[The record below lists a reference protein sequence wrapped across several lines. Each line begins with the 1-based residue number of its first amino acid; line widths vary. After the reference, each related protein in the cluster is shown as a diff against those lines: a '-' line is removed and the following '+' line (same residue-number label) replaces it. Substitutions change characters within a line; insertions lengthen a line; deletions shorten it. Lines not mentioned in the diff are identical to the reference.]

1 MLLWGFFMFTLSR
14 KRNYQNH
21 PYPTNHQSSS
31 MIIITD
37 SGSTKC
43 DWIAI
48 DSEGNQLFKS
58 RTQGMNPAIL
68 SIEQLNER
76 ILESTELLAHKDEV
90 DKVYFYGA
98 GCGTE
103 KPRTALKGVLE
114 QFFQK
119 AGEVIV
125 KEDTAAAVY
134 AAVGDKPGVVCI
146 LGTGS
151 NCCFSDGNNIE
162 QRVTSLGYTL
172 MDEASG
178 NWYGKELIRDYYFHE
193 MPEHI
198 RKEFAAKYD
207 MESDFIKYNLYKQP
221 NPNAYLARHAEFIF
235 SHLDERYI
243 KKLLRR
249 GLRKFSR
256 HMILQ
261 FAEEIKQHKVHFV
274 GSIAHFAERRIKQ
287 VAEEFEYEMG
297 NIVRRPIDG
306 LVKYHVKKLK
316 TSA

>member
-1 MLLWGFFMFTLSR
+1 
-14 KRNYQNH
+14 
-21 PYPTNHQSSS
+21 

-48 DSEGNQLFKS
+48 DKEGTQLFKS
-58 RTQGMNPAIL
+58 RTRGMNPAIL
-68 SIEQLNER
+68 TIEQLNER
-76 ILESTELLAHKDEV
+76 ILESPELIKHKDEV
-90 DKVYFYGA
+90 ELVYFYGA

-103 KPRTALKGVLE
+103 KPRVALQGVLQ
-114 QFFQK
+114 QFF
-119 AGEVIV
+119 AEADEVSV

-134 AAVGDKPGVVCI
+134 AAVGNKPGIVCI

-151 NCCFSDGNNIE
+151 NCCFSDGKNIE

-178 NWYGKELIRDYYFHE
+178 NWYGKELIRDYYFGE

-198 RKEFAAKYD
+198 RTAFAEKYD
-207 MESDFIKYNLYKQP
+207 MDSDFIKYNLYKQP
-221 NPNAYLARHAEFIF
+221 NPNAYLAGHAEFIF
-235 SHLDERYI
+235 SHLKERYV

-256 HMILQ
+256 HMIMQ
-261 FAEEIKQHKVHFV
+261 FAEEIKQHEVHFV

-287 VAEEFEYEMG
+287 VAEEFEYEVG
-297 NIVRRPIDG
+297 NIVRRPIEG
-306 LVKYHVKKLK
+306 LVAYHVKKLRA
-316 TSA
+316 SA